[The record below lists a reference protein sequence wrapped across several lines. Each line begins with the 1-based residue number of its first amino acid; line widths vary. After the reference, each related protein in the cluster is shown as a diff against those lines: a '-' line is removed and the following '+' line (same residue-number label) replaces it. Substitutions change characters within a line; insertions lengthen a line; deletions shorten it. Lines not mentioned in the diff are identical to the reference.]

1 MAVIEFVLDIRLERE
16 VVDEAVPVTDT
27 LAVTDGV
34 EDLVEVFELKPLT
47 VEETLL
53 VRVLVGLAETVEHP
67 DAVVLLDCK
76 LVLVGLLVVI
86 PDTECV
92 ELAELVLE
100 GFIDLETEDE
110 AVPVLERGGVE
121 VCVRV
126 CKIVSDIKELRDTD
140 GDPEPLFE
148 AREES
153 VAELVDVV
161 VLETRLDLEYVGDAV
176 PVLEG
181 LTLELDVFEIVEVR
195 VEVAVLVI
203 VLDLIALSVK

>member
-1 MAVIEFVLDIRLERE
+1 
-16 VVDEAVPVTDT
+16 
-27 LAVTDGV
+27 
-34 EDLVEVFELKPLT
+34 
-47 VEETLL
+47 
-53 VRVLVGLAETVEHP
+53 
-67 DAVVLLDCK
+67 
-76 LVLVGLLVVI
+76 
-86 PDTECV
+86 
-92 ELAELVLE
+92 
-100 GFIDLETEDE
+100 
-110 AVPVLERGGVE
+110 LERGGVE

-148 AREES
+148 TREES